1 MARKLSDWLSNEEV
15 LKYLWVIFVIEGA
28 CRASVPFGW
37 LPRKAEW
44 KARKISFL
52 TIMREVAREIRREW
66 AKWTRAVSKGE
77 KRDFIRWLAEVGY
90 NANPEEWRQWEK
102 NFRQIVRVIERL

>member
-1 MARKLSDWLSNEEV
+1 LARKLSDWLSNEEV
-15 LKYLWVIFVIEGA
+15 LKYLWVIFIIEGD

-66 AKWTRAVSKGE
+66 AKWSKAVRKGE
-77 KRDFIRWLAEVGY
+77 KRDFVRWLAEVGY
-90 NANPEEWRQWEK
+90 NANPAEWPTWEK